1 MGTFY
6 VLQTRFGLKGIISD
20 SSKAL
25 WVYLNRGRGSFH
37 EFHNTQLVQKMKKR
51 SSGSIR
57 EGGSCHV
64 LNETT
69 GSDSVILDSAKD
81 LWV

>member
-6 VLQTRFGLKGIISD
+6 VLQTRSGLKGIISD

-25 WVYLNRGRGSFH
+25 WVYLNRGRGSFD
-37 EFHNTQLVQKMKKR
+37 EFHNTQLIQRMIKR